1 MDITAWVIAA
11 LVIASVI
18 AYTLKRK
25 RRARE

>member
-1 MDITAWVIAA
+1 MDIAAWVIAT

-25 RRARE
+25 RGARE